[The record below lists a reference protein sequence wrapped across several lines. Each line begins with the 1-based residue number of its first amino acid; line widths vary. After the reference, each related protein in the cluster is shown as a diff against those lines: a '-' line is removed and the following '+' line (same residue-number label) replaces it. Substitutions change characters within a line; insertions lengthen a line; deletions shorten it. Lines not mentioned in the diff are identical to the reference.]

1 MLRLEYYIEKMDM
14 FKTTPFLM
22 IDGKKKISSKIS
34 KFFSILIYLIIIYYS
49 NNTI

>member
-1 MLRLEYYIEKMDM
+1 MFRLEYYIEKMDM